1 VTLPVSDWA
10 RRAATL
16 PAVLVEATPRAVLA
30 GAEPLEQQARTNL
43 RTATGGDLRLSRV
56 RSGKGARVDVKVTT
70 QGSGSGTRALVLPVG
85 PVSLVEGN
93 TRSHREPF
101 QYLAQRTGGARSYSM
116 KRRRRAVRTGIISI
130 PGVGI
135 RTRVHHP
142 GTVGK
147 QPVGRA
153 MDTAGRTAGR
163 AGAAVFAR
171 VIADH
176 LTN

>member
-16 PAVLVEATPRAVLA
+16 PAVLVEATPRAVRA

-43 RTATGGDLRLSRV
+43 RTASGGDLRLSRV
-56 RSGKGARVDVKVTT
+56 RSGKGARVDVQVKL

-85 PVSLVEGN
+85 PVSLVEGD
-93 TRSHREPF
+93 TKAHREPF
-101 QYLAQRTGGARSYSM
+101 TYSNRYTM
-116 KRRRRAVRTGIISI
+116 NRRRKAARRGFISI

-135 RTRVHHP
+135 RTYVQHR
-142 GTVGK
+142 GTRG
-147 QPVGRA
+147 QHPVGRA
-153 MDTAGRTAGR
+153 MDTAGRAAGH
-163 AGAAVFAR
+163 AGADVFAR
-171 VIADH
+171 VIAEH